1 MKKGVRARS
10 VLLAFALTLSLAAPR
25 TSVAA
30 APQEQTQTAAEP
42 AGEQTEE
49 EKEQDPHQK
58 AMEETYRQ
66 EVQTNKLKDW
76 PQGPGIYGEA
86 GIVMDAETGAVL
98 YGKNIDKE
106 EYPAS
111 ITKLLTALLAFRYS
125 EMTDEVVI
133 TAESL
138 ACLGNGYATIGMKEG
153 NVISMEQ
160 ALYAMLLASS
170 NEVAYAVGDAVAREQ
185 GQDYQWFLD
194 EMNRTVEELGGTHTH
209 FVNTNGVHDDQHYTS
224 ARDMALVARELFA
237 YPEFFTIS
245 QTAQYTIPASPTT
258 EEHVFQQKHR
268 MLVPGYE
275 EYYEYVV
282 GGKTGYTTDAKNTLV
297 TLADNGEMKLVCVML
312 NTHSGHIYTDTR
324 ALLDYGFQN
333 FRHVPVEEADSGDIQ
348 ELPEGAAVTLPDGLA
363 FTDLDRSL
371 SRATGGNS
379 LAALSYTY
387 EDNPVGVMEVKV
399 NKSASF
405 KEAEAPE
412 EEDAD
417 GEDTAAVSRPLLIAT
432 AAVILLLA
440 LVTVWCRLQR
450 RRRRRHHHHHGR
462 HPHHRDGEHHAHHG
476 EHHSSRRN

>member
-1 MKKGVRARS
+1 MGSS
-10 VLLAFALTLSLAAPR
+10 VSK
-25 TSVAA
+25 SQVAA
-30 APQEQTQTAAEP
+30 
-42 AGEQTEE
+42 
-49 EKEQDPHQK
+49 
-58 AMEETYRQ
+58 
-66 EVQTNKLKDW
+66 
-76 PQGPGIYGEA
+76 
-86 GIVMDAETGAVL
+86 IVL
-98 YGKNIDKE
+98 N
-106 EYPAS
+106 
-111 ITKLLTALLAFRYS
+111 
-125 EMTDEVVI
+125 EVVI

-258 EEHVFQQKHR
+258 EEHVFQQKHQ
-268 MLVPGYE
+268 MLVPGFE

-450 RRRRRHHHHHGR
+450 RRRRRHHHHRGR

>member
-1 MKKGVRARS
+1 MKNIIRTAGC
-10 VLLAFALTLSLAAPR
+10 LLLSLML
-25 TSVAA
+25 AA
-30 APQEQTQTAAEP
+30 AAVPQTARAT
-42 AGEQTEE
+42 ASQDGTQAQSGTQGTEA
-49 EKEQDPHQK
+49 KDPYQQQL
-58 AMEETYRQ
+58 EDTYKQ
-66 EVQTNKLKDW
+66 EVQTNQLKEW
-76 PQGPGIYGEA
+76 PQAPGIYGDA

-98 YGKNIDKE
+98 YGKNIDQQ

-258 EEHVFQQKHR
+258 EEHVFQQKHQ

-450 RRRRRHHHHHGR
+450 RRRRRHHHHRGR